1 MIPEI
6 TIERARR
13 LYTGVDPDTRQSLTE
28 ADCARMGG
36 AAIAA
41 AVGVHPHTVDA
52 WIKRF
57 CWRRPPWYHKRA
69 GRKAV
74 KPGAV
79 AKALESRIEN
89 AASTGAALPDN
100 FRLARE
106 IGCSVQ
112 GVMAA
117 LRRLRQAGTLSSE
130 RNGPFRRL
138 VLRDGCATGWSRLTP
153 VYSATGYA
161 VLGEA
166 PDDALPVDARARRS
180 PVLERALD
188 AIERWATA
196 GEAMPGDP
204 AGGKAIGCSPS
215 AFRRALKKLRESGR
229 VTVEHRPHRRR
240 FILPDGRAT
249 GWSVPQLRMKPLDAA
264 RVRALPPVRFTAAPL
279 DLAVEEAVRSLR
291 RQGPVVYDLAV
302 VTGCAPGVAWSVD
315 GRTMNRGQLLA
326 EAARRNARAIERL
339 AGDLGV
345 PA

>member
-28 ADCARMGG
+28 ADCPRMAG
-36 AAIAA
+36 AAIAE

-57 CWRRPPWYHKRA
+57 CWMRPPWYRKRA
-69 GRKAV
+69 GRKPV
-74 KPGAV
+74 QPGAV
-79 AKALESRIEN
+79 AKVLESRIEE
-89 AASTGAALPDN
+89 AAATGAALPDN

-106 IGCSVQ
+106 VGCSIQ
-112 GVMAA
+112 GVTAA
-117 LRRLRQAGTLSSE
+117 LRRLRRTGALSSE

-138 VLRDGCATGWSRLTP
+138 VLRDGRATGWSQLTGDNAP
-153 VYSATGYA
+153 SEGPD
-161 VLGEA
+161 GG
-166 PDDALPVDARARRS
+166 PDDKRPRRKT
-180 PVLERALD
+180 VVERVREAV
-188 AIERWATA
+188 EGWAA
-196 GEAMPGDP
+196 SAEPMPGDP
-204 AGGKAIGCSPS
+204 AGAKTVGCSPS
-215 AFRRALKKLRESGR
+215 AFRRALKALRETGALR
-229 VTVEHRPHRRR
+229 VENRPHRRR

-249 GWSVPQLRMKPLDAA
+249 GWSVPQLRMKPLDTGRRHAP
-264 RVRALPPVRFTAAPL
+264 RPVRFTAAPL

-315 GRTMNRGQLLA
+315 GRTMSRDQLLA
-326 EAARRNARAIERL
+326 EAARRNARAVEQL
-339 AGDLGV
+339 AGGRAL